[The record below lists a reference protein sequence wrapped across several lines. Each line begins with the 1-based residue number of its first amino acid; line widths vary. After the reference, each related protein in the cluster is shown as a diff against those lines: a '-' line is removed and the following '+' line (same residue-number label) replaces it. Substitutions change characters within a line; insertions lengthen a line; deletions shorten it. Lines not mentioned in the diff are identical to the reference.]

1 MMTFFRWL
9 GRTLMA
15 LLILLLLAGTWICWK
30 FEQWKKE
37 ALVTLDAG
45 SKIAQTAAG
54 PIEYTEAGSGPA
66 ILICHGAPGGYD
78 QAALIG
84 RDLAK
89 NGFRVIAPS
98 RPGFLRTPLTTGL
111 LFEDQANALAALLDT
126 LGVKKAGVV
135 GFSSG
140 TQIAERFALQH
151 PDRTDALVLID
162 PLTIPYRRVDK
173 SEPRLITDTA
183 LLGSTGDMGA
193 WLFVK
198 QATRDPRWML
208 DVVFAAD
215 TSLKPEDRRKLVD
228 SVLNDPAQLAFFQQ
242 LVGTQAPLS
251 PRETGTRNDIV
262 LLRASD
268 PVAFGKISVPTLL
281 IKGSADIAGK
291 WNDLKPITDKLPTAR
306 VLTVKDAGQLVWFGP
321 HAAKVQEDM
330 IEFLKHPS
338 PAPTPTP
345 TPAPAPT
352 PAAN

>member
-9 GRTLMA
+9 GRALMA

-37 ALVTLDAG
+37 ALVTLDEG
-45 SKIAQTAAG
+45 SKIAQTTAG
-54 PIEYTEAGSGPA
+54 PVEYMDFGSGPVV
-66 ILICHGAPGGYD
+66 LICHGAPGGYD

-126 LGVKKAGVV
+126 LGIKKAGVV
-135 GFSSG
+135 GFSTG
-140 TQIAERFALQH
+140 TQVAERFALQL
-151 PDRTDALVLID
+151 PDRTDALVLIE
-162 PLTIPYRRVDK
+162 PSTIPYRREKK
-173 SEPRLITDTA
+173 SEQRLITDAA
-183 LLGSTGDMGA
+183 LFGSTGDMGT
-193 WLFVK
+193 WLFVQ
-198 QATRDPRWML
+198 QARRDPRWML
-208 DVVFAAD
+208 DLAFAAD

-228 SVLNDPAQLAFFQQ
+228 FVLNDPAQLAFFQQ

-262 LLRASD
+262 LLRALD
-268 PVAFGKISVPTLL
+268 PIAFEKISVPTLL
-281 IKGSADIAGK
+281 INGSADIAAS
-291 WNDLKPITDKLPTAR
+291 WNNLKPITDKLPAAR

-338 PAPTPTP
+338 PAPTPTSQP
-345 TPAPAPT
+345 TPAPT